1 MVAFHSTGRV
11 VFCRHTTWRAD
22 VRRLLDRAFPTDR
35 VADRP
40 VLIKPNLVEAI
51 PPPVTTPVELVAA
64 IATELCQRLP
74 DNRII
79 IGEGCAAR
87 EYDTFHAFEQLGYT
101 EVARRLDVELLDL
114 NEEEIV
120 CRELAAGRV
129 WRQIYLPAIVFESF
143 LVSVPVLKA
152 HSLAGVTLTMKNMM
166 GCAPPSRYQR
176 GGHWKKSAFH
186 ENMQEAV
193 FDLNCCRH
201 PDFTILDATVGMRVA
216 HLWGPT
222 CDPPP
227 GLVAAAAD
235 PVAIDVWGC
244 GVLGRDW
251 RRIGHIAMANGVLGR
266 ADLAACEVTDG

>member
-35 VADRP
+35 VAHRP

-64 IATELCQRLP
+64 IAAELCQRLP

-152 HSLAGVTLTMKNMM
+152 HSLAVVTLTMKNMM

-193 FDLNCCRH
+193 FDLNCCRR

-216 HLWGPT
+216 HLWGR
-222 CDPPP
+222 
-227 GLVAAAAD
+227 
-235 PVAIDVWGC
+235 PVIRLPA
-244 GVLGRDW
+244 LW
-251 RRIGHIAMANGVLGR
+251 RRPPIRWPLMCGDAGCSAVTGGGSVISPWPMAYSAGPTWPLVR
-266 ADLAACEVTDG
+266 